1 MTYEEEI
8 ELLEKEH
15 KRRTMEIFGG
25 QYFIRDGHT
34 KEFDELSYWYY
45 VERFKIMKK
54 YGKVQGEMPPYRG
67 KRASDYE

>member
-8 ELLEKEH
+8 ELLGKEH
-15 KRRTMEIFGG
+15 ERRENEICGEHCF
-25 QYFIRDGHT
+25 RDGHP
-34 KEFDELSYWYY
+34 KEHAELSYWLY
-45 VERFKIMKK
+45 VELFKLMKK